1 MGDRI
6 VSSLYSDISYLHF
19 AACFALRWLA
29 ETEIWTTEQNSDVLS
44 RLFDLWKNSPLL
56 DVQYMASLTIS
67 TLSLIERNQKPLPE
81 PDPDSINFIK
91 EQFLLDGSFK
101 KFASLVIAFYWK
113 KPWTDEDLAEKF
125 KNIRTGLMRCE
136 RNKSLILKALES
148 GKERA

>member
-1 MGDRI
+1 
-6 VSSLYSDISYLHF
+6 
-19 AACFALRWLA
+19 
-29 ETEIWTTEQNSDVLS
+29 
-44 RLFDLWKNSPLL
+44 
-56 DVQYMASLTIS
+56 MASLTIS